1 MEGENEHG
9 QVGMGGSLQGGLCL
23 RALGVWR
30 APPVPTRTCG
40 NRGGLLVV
48 GPRKPL
54 VRELKAVVMQ
64 EDGDSGT
71 KVAALYEATQERE
84 ILPGEIR
91 TS

>member
-1 MEGENEHG
+1 
-9 QVGMGGSLQGGLCL
+9 MG
-23 RALGVWR
+23 A
-30 APPVPTRTCG
+30 
-40 NRGGLLVV
+40 
-48 GPRKPL
+48 RKPL

-91 TS
+91 TLSGRPKQKTSSRDHSPMDSPFTDTCM